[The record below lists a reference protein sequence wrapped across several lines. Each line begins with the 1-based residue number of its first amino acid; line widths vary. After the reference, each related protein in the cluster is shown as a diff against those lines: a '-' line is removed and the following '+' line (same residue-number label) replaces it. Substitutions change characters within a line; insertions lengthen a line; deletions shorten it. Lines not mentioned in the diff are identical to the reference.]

1 MAGQQVIVSVLGD
14 IKDFQRKMS
23 DTQDTATKTFAGIAG
38 TVAGSKIFSGLTD
51 LADAALDSMKGYGD
65 DFDALADQLGADAAQ
80 AFSDGFAANVKG
92 ANIQEAMGIGSELA
106 KTITGTLGYAGE
118 QAQAVTEQMTQGV
131 LDIAASTDT
140 AADQVTAA
148 VAAFLQGK
156 DKALA
161 KTMGLDGDYVRGL
174 VDQKMKLDGL
184 TESQARHAVLMEM
197 MAERSGEAEA
207 DTHTL
212 SGAIKE
218 LTDAWADAGTTLI
231 QALMPMVMDFTDFMV
246 GSVVPAVQGVVQWI
260 RDNETAVKTLAVVV
274 AVLVGAFQ
282 ALSAA
287 LTVISALQAAAGVFK
302 TLEIAQKASAAA
314 QVLVNAAMSANPIGL
329 LIAAIA
335 ALVAGL
341 VWFFTQTEEGRKAW
355 EKFTQFLTESWER
368 FTRFMGEAW
377 EDIVGF
383 FTSAGDAVKKAW
395 DETVKWFSEIP
406 ARVKKFF
413 SDTANW
419 LVQAGKDLVSGL
431 WKGFTDDLDS
441 IKRGVSDFG
450 RNFEQ
455 WVKDAFGI
463 NSPSTVMYDLFKWLP
478 AGAAAGIDAGADEPI
493 AAMSKLKS
501 KLTGMADGLGSELA
515 VETLRAG
522 GTVNLYQIDTGDI
535 STADSQDAGV
545 LDEWVTWLQRRSRT
559 GV

>member
-329 LIAAIA
+329 LITAIA

-341 VWFFTQTEEGRKAW
+341 VWFFTQTEEGRRAW

-383 FTSAGDAVKKAW
+383 FTSAGDTIKDAW
-395 DETVKWFSEIP
+395 DATIKWFGEIP

-455 WVKDAFGI
+455 WIKDAFGI
-463 NSPSTVMYDLFKWLP
+463 NSPSKMMFDLFKWLP

>member
-1 MAGQQVIVSVLGD
+1 MAGQQVIVSILGD

-23 DTQDTATKTFAGIAG
+23 DTQDTANKTFTGIAG
-38 TVAGSKIFSGLTD
+38 AVAGSKMFAA
-51 LADAALDSMKGYGD
+51 LADLGDQALDSMKDYGD
-65 DFDALADQLGADAAQ
+65 QFDALADQLGADSAQ
-80 AFSDGFAANVKG
+80 SFVDGFAANVVG

-106 KTITGTLGYAGE
+106 KTITGTLGLAGE

-148 VAAFLQGK
+148 VASFLQGK

-174 VDQKMKLDGL
+174 VEQKMKLDGL

-197 MAERSGEAEA
+197 MGDRAGEALA
-207 DTHTL
+207 DTETL
-212 SGAIKE
+212 SGALKE
-218 LTDAWADAGTTLI
+218 MTDGFEDAGTSLI
-231 QALMPMVMDFTDFMV
+231 QSLMPLVMDAAKFVT
-246 GSVVPAVQGVVQWI
+246 GTVVPAVKTLTEWI
-260 RDNETAVKTLAVVV
+260 RDNETIVKILAVTL

-282 ALSAA
+282 ALSGA
-287 LTVISALQAAAGVFK
+287 LAVVSALQAAAGIFK
-302 TLEIAQKASAAA
+302 SLEAAQKLSAAA
-314 QVLVNAAMSANPIGL
+314 QLLVNAAMTANPIGL
-329 LIAAIA
+329 LITAIA

-341 VWFFTQTEEGRKAW
+341 IWFFTQTDEGRKIW
-355 EKFTQFLTESWER
+355 EKFTQFLTESWEQ

-377 EDIVGF
+377 ESIVGF

-395 DETVKWFSEIP
+395 DGTVKWFSEIP

-463 NSPSTVMYDLFKWLP
+463 NSPSRMMYDLFKWLMP
-478 AGAAAGIDAGADEPI
+478 GAAKALADGQDEPLDVLDRFKSRF
-493 AAMSKLKS
+493 ADLAQGDDLTLAMA
-501 KLTGMADGLGSELA
+501 TMQ
-515 VETLRAG
+515 AG
-522 GTVNLYQIDTGDI
+522 GVVNLYRFGDVDIEVSNAEEQSAMNEFI
-535 STADSQDAGV
+535 SMLQRKTRAGV
-545 LDEWVTWLQRRSRT
+545 
-559 GV
+559 